1 MLMVALSFLPP
12 GLMMEVR
19 VQFLSFLLILF
30 HLSSLPLPLHL
41 LHHSPSFSSPSG
53 QANLITTSK
62 TITVPGQI
70 GMRPPL
76 HCTNEFSTCIW
87 FTNDTKIPGQPQFH
101 QITRFQNPPDSW
113 FSTFAWAKHFIWQ
126 HFRYIMSIIYVVHV
140 MYSFH
145 PLHNIIS
152 NFLFKVLQLL
162 TLSFGLTASSFTTKQ
177 GCQNFTRSTAVR
189 RRREATS
196 TGRFTFASSHQS
208 P

>member
-1 MLMVALSFLPP
+1 MNILFRRMLMVASSFLPP

-87 FTNDTKIPGQPQFH
+87 FTNDTKIPGQPHSQLLLG
-101 QITRFQNPPDSW
+101 QNTLFGSISVISW
-113 FSTFAWAKHFIWQ
+113 VS
-126 HFRYIMSIIYVVHV
+126 YVVHIR
-140 MYSFH
+140 YSFH
-145 PLHNIIS
+145 PLHNTIS
-152 NFLFKVLQLL
+152 NFFFKVLQLL

-177 GCQNFTRSTAVR
+177 VTLWD
-189 RRREATS
+189 
-196 TGRFTFASSHQS
+196 
-208 P
+208 

>member
-1 MLMVALSFLPP
+1 MSILFRRMLMVASSFLPP

-41 LHHSPSFSSPSG
+41 LLHLHLPFFLIHCLFLPSG

-87 FTNDTKIPGQPQFH
+87 FTNDTKIPGEPQFH
-101 QITRFQNPPDSW
+101 QI
-113 FSTFAWAKHFIWQ
+113 AKKTIHQ
-126 HFRYIMSIIYVVHV
+126 MLGS
-140 MYSFH
+140 
-145 PLHNIIS
+145 
-152 NFLFKVLQLL
+152 QLL
-162 TLSFGLTASSFTTKQ
+162 LGQNTLFGSISVI
-177 GCQNFTRSTAVR
+177 S
-189 RRREATS
+189 
-196 TGRFTFASSHQS
+196 
-208 P
+208 